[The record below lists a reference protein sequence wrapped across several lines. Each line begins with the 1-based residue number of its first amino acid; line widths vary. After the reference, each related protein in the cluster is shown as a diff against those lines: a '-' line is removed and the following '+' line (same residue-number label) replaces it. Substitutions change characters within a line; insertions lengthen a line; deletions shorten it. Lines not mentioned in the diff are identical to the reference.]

1 MFKGRLNN
9 MTVEKIMPSK
19 GDNSETRRLIELA
32 KKYSDPDL
40 GFSLELIEKIKELR
54 DEIKPNESDLE
65 KFIDEL
71 SEEDLKRIKL
81 KDGSNI
87 VDFRKYSKMKEPTVK
102 KINLAQGDFNRA
114 VVDVK
119 TEADKELI
127 KKLLRMSG
135 INVGGNE

>member
-19 GDNSETRRLIELA
+19 GDNSETRRLNELA
-32 KKYSDPDL
+32 KRYSDPDSGL
-40 GFSLELIEKIKELR
+40 RLELIEKIKELR

-71 SEEDLKRIKL
+71 SEEDLKRIQL

-114 VVDVK
+114 VIDVK

>member
-40 GFSLELIEKIKELR
+40 GFSL

-71 SEEDLKRIKL
+71 SEEDLKRIQL

>member
-1 MFKGRLNN
+1 